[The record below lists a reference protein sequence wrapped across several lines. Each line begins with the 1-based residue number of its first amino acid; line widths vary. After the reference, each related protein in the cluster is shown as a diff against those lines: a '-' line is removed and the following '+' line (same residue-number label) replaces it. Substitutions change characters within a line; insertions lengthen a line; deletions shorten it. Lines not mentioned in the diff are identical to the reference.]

1 MKVHGYLVTPANPK
15 GGGKLKC
22 CWDRA
27 ITIFSKDGKKV
38 LGRFSHISHSLS
50 GAENAA
56 WMTFSVP
63 LDSGEMDSL
72 GMCFGSVGGRGER
85 PVNMTRVD
93 TVRIDRVY
101 E

>member
-1 MKVHGYLVTPANPK
+1 MLLQQIPIDGAKIGHIEFGR
-15 GGGKLKC
+15 
-22 CWDRA
+22 DRA

-38 LGRFSHISHSLS
+38 LGRFTHISHSLS

-56 WMTFSVP
+56 WMTFSVA

-85 PVNMTRVD
+85 PVNMTRID